1 MNMLA
6 LLSLSSTVLLTLWAS
21 RFTVIQV
28 FRDMNISSTNYCI
41 WCSIQM
47 TILVIYSSTEEKLI
61 LLVIIDRP
69 MLEFTIMSS

>member
-28 FRDMNISSTNYCI
+28 FRDMNISSTNYYI
-41 WCSIQM
+41 WCSIQI
-47 TILVIYSSTEEKLI
+47 TILVIYSSTEEKRI

-69 MLEFTIMSS
+69 MLGFTIMSS